1 MGFSIRIWGSRVQ
14 SIALSLPGPLS
25 SGGGHHELPSCL
37 RGTKGSWVPG
47 PGALGRGVGGVC
59 GRVFEMLH
67 QHCKHTRP
75 LKRGRALS
83 QGEDAAESMVCVLLR
98 PPGSFCL
105 RSQKSQGPSSGF
117 IQRLDPQR
125 EVLLPQ
131 VADVGGALAE
141 GPGSHAA
148 ASHASITQA
157 AESLVKEGPQII
169 LQFLNEEWRH
179 RRAKRGPTASR
190 FKHRHCL
197 APEHTPFP
205 PGRGGAHKGLSRWCR
220 VGQPPPFLRAVDP
233 TL

>member
-1 MGFSIRIWGSRVQ
+1 
-14 SIALSLPGPLS
+14 
-25 SGGGHHELPSCL
+25 
-37 RGTKGSWVPG
+37 
-47 PGALGRGVGGVC
+47 
-59 GRVFEMLH
+59 MLH

-83 QGEDAAESMVCVLLR
+83 QGEDAAEGVVCVLLR
-98 PPGSFCL
+98 PPGGFRL
-105 RSQKSQGPSSGF
+105 RSQKSRGPHSGH
-117 IQRLDPQR
+117 IQRLDPRR
-125 EVLLPQ
+125 EALAPQ

-141 GPGSHAA
+141 GPGSRAA

-157 AESLVKEGPQII
+157 AQSLVKEGRQII

-205 PGRGGAHKGLSRWCR
+205 PGRGGAHKGLSRWVQSGPAPSLPAGSGPHSSGESDALMLEAEAR
-220 VGQPPPFLRAVDP
+220 WK
-233 TL
+233 